1 MAWGFFNKLKNGIV
15 KVAKGIGKVLAPI
28 AKNIL
33 PSAIETVGNA
43 IKPGAG
49 TAAKLGYETIYN
61 TVDQIKHGG
70 LKSNA
75 VYNGN
80 TMPGF
85 DGRNSTKTNGL
96 LGLARW
102 QN

>member
-61 TVDQIKHGG
+61 TVDNIKHGG
-70 LKSNA
+70 LKSSA
-75 VYNGN
+75 
-80 TMPGF
+80 MPGF